1 MAKKGYWVALVDVVD
16 PEGYKLYVAANAK
29 PFRKYG
35 ARFLTRGGAAEVPEG
50 GMRSRVVVIEFP
62 DHAAALACY
71 RSPEYARGHG
81 PQAGQGG
88 SGSGHRRGLRR
99 AAADGRVGTERQG
112 PGPLRGTGM

>member
-16 PEGYKLYVAANAK
+16 PDGYKLYVAANAE

-35 ARFLTRGGAAEVPEG
+35 ARFLTRGGPAERPEG

-71 RSPEYARGHG
+71 RSPEYARAMALRQGKADLDLAIVEGYDG
-81 PQAGQGG
+81 PQPT
-88 SGSGHRRGLRR
+88 
-99 AAADGRVGTERQG
+99 DG
-112 PGPLRGTGM
+112 